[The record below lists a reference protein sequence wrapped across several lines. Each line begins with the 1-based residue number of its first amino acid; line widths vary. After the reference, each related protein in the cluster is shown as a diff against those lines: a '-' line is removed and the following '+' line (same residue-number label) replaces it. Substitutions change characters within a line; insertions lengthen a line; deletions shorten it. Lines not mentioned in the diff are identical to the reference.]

1 MENSDFL
8 LAAYGELEDSYGWTA
23 SFRSDPNKSDPGV
36 WAGIG
41 WYGTEKQQEIL
52 NSQGANNNFFCVSVL
67 KSDSRK
73 RNKTAFHRLAVLLA
87 DDADPANLM
96 GRASY
101 VFETSPGNC
110 QIGIFLDPE
119 DPQTYDRPLID
130 AVLQRMADSKLVN
143 ADASGNNIVRYGR
156 LPVGTN
162 TKAEAGG
169 FAGNVVFCDLEY
181 VYTLADAVA
190 AFGIDLATVQLPKPR
205 DDSAVAPDPLRGDAL
220 KLLLHP
226 DPAQRSYHDPLMTI
240 SARLVA
246 AGTKEGAVV
255 NFLRD
260 VGEAIKPPPGPE
272 YDRWAARFGPELVRM
287 VRGADKFA
295 PETLPPPGSRL
306 LTPRELKARAE
317 DVEWLVEDL
326 IPENSMGMIFG
337 GSGTFK
343 SFLAID
349 LAQHIVNE
357 MNWTNRLTKPG
368 SVVYLAAE
376 GGAGISRRV
385 EAWHHQFGLADMSD
399 NFRTCIQPLL
409 LNEADQIQGMADD
422 IAALPDKPRLIIID
436 TLSQTFVGEENSS
449 SEISHY
455 LRLINSQIRARFEA
469 TVIIIHHTG
478 HNVSDRPRGSSALIA
493 NLDFLLGVFREDK
506 ESLYAKVQV
515 LKMKDAEKC
524 GDLFFNM
531 ERVVIGQDKRGR
543 ELSSLVA
550 KYHDSLAT
558 VRDALSG
565 GKYKVII
572 AKLLHEGPATADEI
586 RAACL
591 SQAGGNEY
599 TARKGCERALRD
611 LQQSRYAQQ
620 MADGRWV
627 KLI

>member
-1 MENSDFL
+1 MKNSYFL
-8 LAAYGELEDSYGWTA
+8 LAAYGELVDSYGWTA

-41 WYGTEKQQEIL
+41 WYGTDKQQETIDR
-52 NSQGANNNFFCVSVL
+52 QGANNNFFCVSVL

-73 RNKTAFHRLAVLLA
+73 RNKAAFHRLAVLLA
-87 DDADPANLM
+87 DDADPDNLM
-96 GRASY
+96 GRPSY

-119 DPQTYDRPLID
+119 DPQTQDRALID
-130 AVLQRMADSKLVN
+130 AVLQRMADNKLVN
-143 ADASGNNIVRYGR
+143 ADASGNNLVRYGR

-162 TKAEAGG
+162 TKAAAGDFPG
-169 FAGNVVFCDLEY
+169 RVLHCDLER
-181 VYTLADAVA
+181 VYSLEDAVGM
-190 AFGIDLATVQLPKPR
+190 FGIDLATVQLPKPR
-205 DDSAVAPDPLRGDAL
+205 EEFPLSPDPLRGDAL

-246 AGTKEGAVV
+246 AGAEQGAVV

-260 VGEAIKPPPGPE
+260 VGEVIKPPPGPE
-272 YDRWAARFGPELVRM
+272 LERWAARFGSELVRM
-287 VRGADKFA
+287 VRGAEKFA
-295 PETLPPPGSRL
+295 PEPEPKTGSWI
-306 LTPRELKARAE
+306 LTPQELKARAE
-317 DVEWLVEDL
+317 DVEWLVKDL

-349 LAQHIVNE
+349 LAQHIVNG
-357 MNWTNRLTKPG
+357 MDWTDKRTKAG
-368 SVVYLAAE
+368 SVVYVAAE

-385 EAWHHQFGLADMSD
+385 EDWHQQFGLAEMSD
-399 NFRTCIQPLL
+399 KFGTCTQPLL
-409 LNEADQIQGMADD
+409 LNEVDQIQALGDQ
-422 IAALPDKPRLIIID
+422 IAALPEKPRLIIID

-449 SEISHY
+449 SEISNY
-455 LRLINSQIRARFEA
+455 LRLINKEIRARFEA

-493 NLDFLLGVFREDK
+493 NLDFLLGVYREDK

-515 LKMKDAEKC
+515 VKMKDAEKTA
-524 GDLFFNM
+524 DLFFNM
-531 ERVVIGQDKRGR
+531 ERVLIGRDKHGD

-558 VRDALSG
+558 VRASLSG

-572 AKLLHEGPATADEI
+572 AKMLHEGPATIEKI
-586 RAACL
+586 RAACM
-591 SQAGGNEY
+591 SQANGNEQ
-599 TARKGCERALRD
+599 TARRGIERALRE
-611 LQQSRYAQQ
+611 LQQSNYAMQ
-620 MADGRWV
+620 MADGTWV
-627 KLI
+627 KII